1 MEIQSYYENRLLT
14 LRAGHKIAEIEIY
27 LRNML
32 DFCLNKLEGKDWI
45 KTPRSL
51 ALIKEKGKIPLQDKT
66 PSQILSSLMLGELIE
81 LIGEYKVR
89 HYMFDLRDMDFKKY
103 HWSNNG
109 FFKING
115 KKTFFSNV
123 SKVEIVLNL
132 IRDIRNRYFHWENLT
147 KVTVKEDGKVYPR
160 ITTIYPK
167 NQIKSYQTNI
177 GIAPEKILVFLD
189 DLIDNINNQVMK
201 KYQVSLATKGLS
213 KSSKSNSQANH
224 FCKRIFSCLKNPLQY
239 EISPPPPPFS

>member
-1 MEIQSYYENRLLT
+1 MNKIPKEEILAFREDIASILSTERLRSYDEDIQSYYAIRILELQ
-14 LRAGHKIAEIEIY
+14 AGHKIAEIKIY

-51 ALIKEKGKIPLQDKT
+51 ALIKEKGKVPLKDKT
-66 PSQILSSLMLGELIE
+66 HSQILSSLMLGELIE
-81 LIGEYKVR
+81 LIAEYKVR

-132 IRDIRNRYFHWENLT
+132 IRDIRNRCFHWENLK
-147 KVTVKEDGKVYPR
+147 KVTIKENGKVYPR

-167 NQIKSYQTNI
+167 NQIKSHQTNI
-177 GIAPEKILVFLD
+177 GIAPEMILVFLD
-189 DLIDNINNQVMK
+189 DLIKNINNQVMK
-201 KYQVSLATKGLS
+201 KYQDIDMSFRG
-213 KSSKSNSQANH
+213 
-224 FCKRIFSCLKNPLQY
+224 I
-239 EISPPPPPFS
+239 